1 MRTDLT
7 RSFAPIALAAGLAAC
22 ALGPALAETPA
33 ERGAY
38 LVDAVMACDN
48 CHTPRGPEGLDMAR
62 RFAGGSIVWDEPRF
76 RVRGPNISSDPI
88 AGIGA
93 WTDAEIARALTH
105 GVGRDGAPL
114 APIMP
119 SAFYRVLTDR
129 DVAALV
135 AFLRTIAPQP
145 DASETSIYRGAMPE
159 IVIPGGEG
167 AVDEATLD
175 DPLARGFYLAN
186 LAHCME
192 CHARDREGRHDL
204 VANLGGGGHEM
215 SGPWGA
221 AVVPN
226 ITSHPETGVGAWSD
240 EDIIRALVE
249 GVDRDGKRLA
259 QPMARGRYFSR
270 LAEPDL
276 RALVAYV
283 RSLPPIGPR

>member
-7 RSFAPIALAAGLAAC
+7 RPFARIALAAGLAAC
-22 ALGPALAETPA
+22 ALSPALGETLV

-48 CHTPRGPEGLDMAR
+48 CHTPRGPAGLDMAR
-62 RFAGGSIVWDEPRF
+62 RFAGGSIVWDEPSF
-76 RVRGPNISSDPI
+76 RVRGPNISSDPV

-105 GVGRDGAPL
+105 GVARDGAPL

-129 DVAALV
+129 DAAALV

-145 DASETSIYRGAMPE
+145 DASEKPIHRGAMPQ
-159 IVIPGGEG
+159 IAVPGGD
-167 AVDEATLD
+167 AAMDETALG

-192 CHARDREGRHDL
+192 CHARDREGRHDF

-215 SGPWGA
+215 TGPWGA
-221 AVVPN
+221 AVVAN
-226 ITSHPETGVGAWSD
+226 ITSHPEAGVGAWSD
-240 EDIIRALVE
+240 DDIIRALVE
-249 GVDRDGKRLA
+249 GVGRDGRRLA
-259 QPMARGRYFSR
+259 QPMARSRYFSR
-270 LAEPDL
+270 MTEPDL

-283 RSLPPIGPR
+283 RSLPPIGSR